1 MSKWTLGDK
10 ILCSFMQ
17 KVFVEHLPRHVTRLD
32 SGNTWREETSLV
44 PPPGSLSCGDAAP
57 FTGKRTGMSHCFAAT
72 QRAEEV
78 SASAQ
83 ILTAFGKRRL
93 KTAVCQPRAKPERPP
108 ARLAA
113 GPSGALPLQR
123 LQRGQAENWCPPG
136 WGTPLSS
143 LLSQIVP
150 FRGHT

>member
-1 MSKWTLGDK
+1 
-10 ILCSFMQ
+10 
-17 KVFVEHLPRHVTRLD
+17 
-32 SGNTWREETSLV
+32 
-44 PPPGSLSCGDAAP
+44 
-57 FTGKRTGMSHCFAAT
+57 MSHCFAAT

-113 GPSGALPLQR
+113 GPSGALPLQTPERPGRKLVPTR
-123 LQRGQAENWCPPG
+123 LGYPAVV
-136 WGTPLSS
+136 
-143 LLSQIVP
+143 IVVTNRP
-150 FRGHT
+150 I